1 MAVMKK
7 LEKKVV
13 APVAAPAA
21 PRQNL
26 MSGTKATVDTLQH
39 ATARLSFRRVRDIL
53 PGKIE
58 SSRLILRAPM
68 RGDVP
73 VLVALADNKNI
84 AERLSRL
91 PSPYTRADGIAFI
104 EIFAQRADERPY
116 AITTHAGE
124 FLGIVGFSYA
134 MGQHPELGYWLGE
147 PHWGKGYMTEAV
159 KALLE
164 TAFATGL
171 YPVVRARAL
180 RTNEGSIHV
189 LEKAGFKNVGK
200 GTMDRV
206 GTGKGQPIF
215 EFRREQPR

>member
-1 MAVMKK
+1 MKK
-7 LEKKVV
+7 LDKKVAV
-13 APVAAPAA
+13 APVVAVAARHPE
-21 PRQNL
+21 L
-26 MSGTKATVDTLQH
+26 MTGTKASVDTLQR
-39 ATARLSFRRVRDIL
+39 ATQRLSFRRVRDVL

-58 SSRLILRAPM
+58 TPRLILRAPM

-73 VLVALADNKNI
+73 AIVKLADNRNI
-84 AERLSRL
+84 AEKLSRL
-91 PSPYTRADGIAFI
+91 PSPYTRADAIAFV
-104 EIFAQRADERPY
+104 EIYAQRPDERPF

-124 FLGIVGFSYA
+124 FLGVVGFSYA

-147 PHWGKGYMTEAV
+147 PHWGKGIMTEAV

-180 RTNEGSIHV
+180 RTNAQSINV
-189 LEKAGFKNVGK
+189 LEKAGFRNVGK
-200 GTMDRV
+200 GMMERP
-206 GTGKGQPIF
+206 GHARGEPIF